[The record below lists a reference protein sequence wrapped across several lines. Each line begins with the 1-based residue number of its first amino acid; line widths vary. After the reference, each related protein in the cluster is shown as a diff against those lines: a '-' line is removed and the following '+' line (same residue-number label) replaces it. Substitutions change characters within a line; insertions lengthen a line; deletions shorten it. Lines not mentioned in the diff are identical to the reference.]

1 MEACNCIAEIS
12 IIPQYITPKT
22 STSISQTVTQ
32 RTHQAT
38 TILSRGS
45 PSFIVPI
52 SNDANLCFDWKGK
65 EGKIYNFFFNPDTGL
80 TINGILGKA
89 DDEFPKQEDN
99 SKDNLFTPGLTKV
112 AVLIPQN
119 RLYFTIDENLLVI
132 QSSDDHA
139 MLKLLLNTSST
150 TLQMNGINFE
160 LDSSSVIDGA
170 SKLQLELK
178 DFHLSIFMT
187 GRVTHS
193 HQQSNIELHIEKKS
207 SQNTF
212 NEGIFGQFLQPG
224 ISIVSTDHGH
234 FIKKG
239 DRYERVYYQ
248 TIRRGGVL
256 NDTVMCWYSSNP
268 AKLSKRSQSRYYLND
283 LFTIPTY
290 K

>member
-22 STSISQTVTQ
+22 STSISQPVTGRPHQ
-32 RTHQAT
+32 RT

-52 SNDANLCFDWKGK
+52 TKDANLCFDWKGE

-80 TINGILGKA
+80 SINGILEKV
-89 DDEFPKQEDN
+89 DDGFPNQEDV
-99 SKDNLFTPGLTKV
+99 SKDNMFTTGLTKV

-119 RLYFTIDENLLVI
+119 RLYFTVDQNLLVI

-139 MLKLLLNTSST
+139 MLKLPMNTSSST
-150 TLQMNGINFE
+150 LLQMNGITFK
-160 LDSSSVIDGA
+160 LDSSADGA

-178 DFHLSIFMT
+178 GFQISIF
-187 GRVTHS
+187 VTRGTHY

-207 SQNTF
+207 SQYTF

-224 ISIVSTDHGH
+224 ISVVSTDHGH
-234 FIKKG
+234 FMKKG
-239 DRYERVYYQ
+239 DRYQRVYYQ
-248 TIRRGGVL
+248 TIRRGGIL
-256 NDTVMCWYSSNP
+256 NDMCWYTSNP
-268 AKLSKRSQSRYYLND
+268 AKLSKRNQSRYYLND